1 MSHKNAVITCIV
13 IYIYIYTFARVY
25 VVKRRKTETMTHGL
39 LLDDDENEV
48 PTRLCERGVRDVW
61 KEKNYDS
68 LSCIMHNPNDWV
80 LFAWPSYSPTTAA
93 AATSRIGYCS
103 DVLSS

>member
-1 MSHKNAVITCIV
+1 MYSN
-13 IYIYIYTFARVY
+13 IYTFARLY

-48 PTRLCERGVRDVW
+48 PTRLCELGVRDVW

-80 LFAWPSYSPTTAA
+80 LFAWPSYNPTTAA
-93 AATSRIGYCS
+93 AATSRIGYCR

>member
-1 MSHKNAVITCIV
+1 MYSN
-13 IYIYIYTFARVY
+13 IYIHSPSVY
-25 VVKRRKTETMTHGL
+25 VVKRRKTKTMTHGL

-48 PTRLCERGVRDVW
+48 PTRMCERRVRDVW

-68 LSCIMHNPNDWV
+68 LSCIMLNPNDWV
-80 LFAWPSYSPTTAA
+80 LFAWPSYSPATAAAA